1 MDAWPRNPT
10 KNFKFRNCLIR
21 ATSIVKDCDE
31 EKYVHSGYRMI
42 FDSAGSCSFHSETA
56 RNVIIFGVHNSSSSH
71 AENCKNNVLVL
82 GTGPIFGINGRFGSP
97 EKNFSI
103 DFSKAN
109 TTHYLSLHYS
119 VENSYLSRI
128 TQFCFGSVSTGF
140 SAADFREL
148 FLNGSMYDFHSITI
162 LLINLAYQTFNSIY

>member
-82 GTGPIFGINGRFGSP
+82 GTGPTFGINGRFGSP